1 MRIIINLMISYC
13 QCRRQAIPPL
23 EGQCRRGSEQESSWK
38 TIIGSCCDSSVP
50 GSGIDT
56 QRRMSPTTRICAF
69 WSAPVKRRSSIRRL
83 FCTGRRSTWRWTST
97 VAAGCAGRNP
107 WRSWTTR
114 RAWPVPRRRRWSTR
128 AAPGQP
134 AARAGRV
141 AGHLPQFLPV
151 AQAGRPVPFADRRTS
166 QYFPQPGGKAHR
178 QRDEALS
185 GAHARMG
192 SRLISLFVLG
202 NA

>member
-23 EGQCRRGSEQESSWK
+23 EGQCRRGGEQDRLENHYRELLRFL
-38 TIIGSCCDSSVP
+38 VP
-50 GSGIDT
+50 GWGWSMQ
-56 QRRMSPTTRICAF
+56 QRCRPRRVFAR
-69 WSAPVKRRSSIRRL
+69 WSAPVERRSSVRRL

-97 VAAGCAGRNP
+97 VVAGCAGRNP

-128 AAPGQP
+128 GSAWTTCSARWPSCRPSAAVPCLLRKLDGLSHSQI
-134 AARAGRV
+134 AE
-141 AGHLPQFLPV
+141 HLEC
-151 AQAGRPVPFADRRTS
+151 
-166 QYFPQPGGKAHR
+166 PQPGGKAHR